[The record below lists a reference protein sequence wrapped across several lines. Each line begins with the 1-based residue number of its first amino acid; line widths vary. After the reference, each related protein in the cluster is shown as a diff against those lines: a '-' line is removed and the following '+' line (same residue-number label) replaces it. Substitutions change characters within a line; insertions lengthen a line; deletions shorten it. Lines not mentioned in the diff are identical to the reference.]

1 MATTVKT
8 KTPAWA
14 KVLVVLILVAAA
26 AVGGVLIGKF
36 FGATEERDTQ
46 VLRSITREQQVI
58 LLTAGITEIKE
69 ERENQSFF
77 DLFDIPGSERVL
89 FVRYEVDAKFG
100 IEGEDVEITR
110 TGDNAFR
117 ITMPEFVY
125 LGYENP
131 HFETATET
139 NGLLSWTTPSIDKF
153 DFVEEE
159 LSEEAIATH
168 IEGFRPVLEAQARTF
183 YKNIVT
189 SIVPDA
195 TIDFVFTEAAPST
208 Q

>member
-1 MATTVKT
+1 MTKVKAATPT
-8 KTPAWA
+8 WA
-14 KVLVVLILVAAA
+14 KVMLVLILVVAAA
-26 AVGGVLIGKF
+26 LGGVLIGRF
-36 FGATEERDTQ
+36 LGATGERDTQ

-100 IEGEDVEITR
+100 IEGGDVEVTR

-117 ITMPEFVY
+117 ITVPEFVY

-131 HFETATET
+131 SFETATES
-139 NGLLSWTTPSIDKF
+139 NGILSWTTPAIDKF
-153 DFVEEE
+153 SFVEEE
-159 LSEEAIATH
+159 LSEEAILTH
-168 IEGFRPVLEAQARTF
+168 IEGFRPVLEEQSRVF
-183 YKNIVT
+183 YTNVIR
-189 SIVPDA
+189 SIAPDA
-195 TIDFVFTEAAPST
+195 SIEFKFAEQSPSAK
-208 Q
+208 